1 MIHVRAA
8 YGGLKVNGGR
18 AHTDFA
24 RNNDGMRSGE
34 FARRCDDRKRCA
46 VASRRRRCGVVE
58 MCSNSGDDG
67 GGGGFGIVWYEYA
80 NVIGRRGWKQTKQ
93 SEDWSRRG
101 THVNR
106 K

>member
-34 FARRCDDRKRCA
+34 KPHAAATTGSAARELAGGD
-46 VASRRRRCGVVE
+46 GVVLLRCVATAE
-58 MCSNSGDDG
+58 MMVVEG
-67 GGGGFGIVWYEYA
+67 
-80 NVIGRRGWKQTKQ
+80 
-93 SEDWSRRG
+93 SE
-101 THVNR
+101 
-106 K
+106 